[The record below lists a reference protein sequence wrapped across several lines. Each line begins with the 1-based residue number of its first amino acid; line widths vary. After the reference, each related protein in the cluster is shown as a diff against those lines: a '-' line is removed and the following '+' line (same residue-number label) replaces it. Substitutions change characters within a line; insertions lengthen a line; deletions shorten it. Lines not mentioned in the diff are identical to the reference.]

1 MMCCILYIDLLILY
15 RCVSRTSA
23 TSDTEF
29 LVTLIN
35 DWKPFFCE
43 KPGCAS
49 DYDYTNVNYIIIF

>member
-1 MMCCILYIDLLILY
+1 M
-15 RCVSRTSA
+15 SRTSA

-29 LVTLIN
+29 LVTLVN